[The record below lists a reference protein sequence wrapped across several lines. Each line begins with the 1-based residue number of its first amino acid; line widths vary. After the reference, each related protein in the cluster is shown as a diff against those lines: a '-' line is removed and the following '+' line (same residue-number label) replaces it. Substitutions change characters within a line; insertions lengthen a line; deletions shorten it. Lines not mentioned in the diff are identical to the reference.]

1 MFSACIIV
9 GEKIDGLGAT
19 LGALVPAVADGVLR
33 DAVIVDFSTGSDVE
47 RVCDAAGCT
56 RIGAKEAVSLASAGA
71 SLRGDWLLLMMAG
84 SVPQP
89 GWHWSASDFVQR
101 ATLTGSPA
109 TVAGAFNYAC
119 PGFARRDRVREF
131 WRRLAGH
138 TFGKVSPGQGLILHR
153 SHLTREKALH
163 LAADGWKKPP
173 AGAHVTLLP
182 VTMTVP
188 A

>member
-9 GEKIDGLGAT
+9 GESVEGLGAT
-19 LGALVPAVADGVLR
+19 LGALVPAIADGILR
-33 DAVIVDFSTGSDVE
+33 DAVIVDFSADPDVE
-47 RVCDAAGCT
+47 LICDAAGCT
-56 RIGAKEAVSLASAGA
+56 RIAARDGISLANAGA
-71 SLRGDWLLLMMAG
+71 GLRGDWLLLMMAG

-101 ATLTGSPA
+101 ATLSGSPGS
-109 TVAGAFNYAC
+109 VAAAFNYAY
-119 PGFARRDRVREF
+119 PGFARRDRIREL

-138 TFGKVSPGQGLILHR
+138 VLGQVSPGQGLILHQ
-153 SHLTREKALH
+153 SHRTNRRGLQI
-163 LAADGWKKPP
+163 AANGWKKPP
-173 AGAHVTLLP
+173 AGAHVTVLP